1 MYPFPAGDGS
11 PTWCLFDLSRAHR
24 RAFFTLAKRAGLLDY
39 GKPIVLFFLLDLRKR
54 DIRPTQRE
62 ISEMM
67 HLSPSTVTVSLQ
79 SLERHGCIRKIP
91 DEKDQRK
98 NRIVITEE
106 GVAVAG
112 RFKEVFKTLADTMAQ
127 GFSPEELEA
136 SAAYFNRMTQN
147 LLELVPQEERNES
160 EC

>member
-1 MYPFPAGDGS
+1 
-11 PTWCLFDLSRAHR
+11 
-24 RAFFTLAKRAGLLDY
+24 
-39 GKPIVLFFLLDLRKR
+39 
-54 DIRPTQRE
+54 
-62 ISEMM
+62 MM

-127 GFSPEELEA
+127 GFSPDELEA
-136 SAAYFNRMTQN
+136 SAAYFDRMTHN
-147 LLELVPQEERNES
+147 LLELVPQEERNAS